1 MTKRQIWGRLWRVG
15 LITSVVGFL
24 LVGYEATF
32 RARLGAPE
40 DRVATALYTRPVS
53 WGSERSRDPVPIGAL
68 RGSLAEYRVPVRLDE
83 IPDRVIQA
91 VLAVEDQRFYRH
103 HGLDFRRIAGAVAAN
118 LKARG
123 VTQGGSTIT
132 QQLAKNL
139 FLSARRTPIRK
150 LREAAMALALEDRYD
165 KQTILEAYLN
175 EIYLGQDGSRAIHG
189 VAAAARY
196 YFDDDLE
203 DISLGE
209 AALLAGMIRAPNYYT
224 PIRHRDRARERRDL
238 VLHLMVEQGRVSERK
253 AERATRERIRSSAH
267 PQQTV
272 DARYFRDF
280 VVSHASRETG
290 DLPPRGAAVYTTL
303 DASLQRAAERAVVQ
317 GLDGLRMKRAQAA
330 LVALDPRTGDVLA
343 MVGGRDYGASQFNRA
358 SDALRQPGSAFKPIV
373 ALAALGRD
381 GGGGPAFTLA
391 SVVEDQP
398 LSLVTPAGRWE
409 PSNYDREFQGSVTV
423 REALE
428 QSLNVPFARIGLS
441 IGPERIVS
449 TGKRLG
455 LTSPLRPV
463 PSIALGTSEVTP
475 LELTRA
481 YGVFATGGYLAE
493 VRTVLGRSRGGGA
506 GDLDK
511 SGEPRLRRVADAAE
525 TYLVTSALEGV
536 VARGT
541 GRGMEGMAG
550 RRGGLAGKSGTS
562 DDWRDAWFVAYTPTL
577 VVGVWVGYDDGES
590 LRLTGSRAALP
601 IVARFLRDAFRVKGP
616 EPFPVPDGVE
626 IKRVGRSDL
635 GWSGWQCYGEREV
648 FLEGTAPDNECRS
661 FGIPDSWVSLLR
673 ERGSDLEEF
682 FDGHADE
689 LGELFEDR
697 AEEFVERLVEA
708 LNRRARQLARSR

>member
-1 MTKRQIWGRLWRVG
+1 MTKRQIWGRLWRAG
-15 LITSVVGFL
+15 LITAVVAL
-24 LVGYEATF
+24 LAVGYEATF

-40 DRVATALYTRPVS
+40 ARLATALYTRPVG
-53 WGSERSRDPVPIGAL
+53 WGNERSREPIPIGVL
-68 RGSLAEYRVPVRLDE
+68 RGNLSEYRVPVHLDE
-83 IPDRVIQA
+83 IPDRLIQA
-91 VLAVEDQRFYRH
+91 VLAVEDQRFHSH
-103 HGLDFRRIAGAVAAN
+103 HGLDFRRIAGAAAAN
-118 LKARG
+118 VKAG
-123 VTQGGSTIT
+123 GFSQGGSTIT

-139 FLSARRTPIRK
+139 FLSASRTPIRK

-175 EIYLGQDGSRAIHG
+175 EIYFGQDGPRAIHG

-209 AALLAGMIRAPNYYT
+209 AALLAGMIRAPNRYT
-224 PIRHRDRARERRDL
+224 PVRHPDTARERRDL
-238 VLHLMVEQGRVSERK
+238 VLRLMAEQGRVSERK
-253 AERATRERIRSSAH
+253 AERAARERIRTKPH

-280 VVSHASRETG
+280 ALTQISKETG
-290 DLPPRGAAVYTTL
+290 HLPARGAAVYTTL
-303 DASLQRAAERAVVQ
+303 DASLQRAAERAVVR
-317 GLDGLRMKRAQAA
+317 GLDGLRVQGAQAA

-358 SDALRQPGSAFKPIV
+358 TDALRQPGSAFKPIV

-381 GGGGPAFTLA
+381 GRDGPAFTLA

-409 PSNYDREFQGSVTV
+409 PSNYDQEFHGSVTV

-441 IGPERIVS
+441 IGSERIVA

-493 VRTVLGRSRGGGA
+493 LRTVLGSSRGA
-506 GDLDK
+506 GDLDQN
-511 SGEPRLRRVADAAE
+511 GEPRLDRVADPAE

-541 GRGMEGMAG
+541 GRNLRGLS
-550 RRGGLAGKSGTS
+550 RREGGLAGKSGTS
-562 DDWRDAWFVAYTPTL
+562 DDWRDAWFVAYTPSL

-601 IVARFLRDAFRVKGP
+601 IAARFLQDAFRAQGP
-616 EPFPVPDGVE
+616 EPFPVPEGLEV
-626 IKRVGRSDL
+626 KRVGRSDL

-648 FLEGTAPDNECRS
+648 FLQGTAPEDECRS
-661 FGIPDSWVSLLR
+661 FGLPDSWVTLLR
-673 ERGSDLEEF
+673 ERGSDLEEL
-682 FDGHADE
+682 FDGHGDE
-689 LGELFEDR
+689 LVDLFQDR

-708 LNRRARQLARSR
+708 LNRRARQLARSH